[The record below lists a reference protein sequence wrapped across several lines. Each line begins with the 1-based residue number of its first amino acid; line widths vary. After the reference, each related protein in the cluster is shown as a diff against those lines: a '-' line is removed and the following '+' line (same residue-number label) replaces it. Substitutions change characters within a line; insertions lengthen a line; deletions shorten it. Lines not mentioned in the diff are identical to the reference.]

1 VSKLPVVSSIITA
14 PIVMRDG
21 SVLAG
26 EGVDGELG
34 VAFRIPPEL
43 LAVVPDRA
51 RITDSDVLDA
61 YRLFTDELMADVETD
76 SAGRAVMVAYVLS
89 LVQRLILPE
98 RPLFMF
104 SAGQRGSGKTTTVSM
119 GTIAALGRRP
129 AAASWASSEEE
140 RGKALFAA
148 QREGVASIAFDNI
161 PAGAALSC
169 PNIERALTSPEAT
182 DRVLGHSMRQTVS
195 TSAILSVTG
204 NNISAVGDLASRTLV
219 VRLEAKRPDP
229 ENRTFRHADVLA
241 WAQAYRARL
250 MQAAYTILLG
260 NPQLAIPVDRRQAET
275 RFKVWWEVIG
285 GAVEHAAGLAGQPVS
300 YADLFRANDAAD
312 EGVNALERVL
322 SMLDAAFPKGRA
334 FAAKDIATGSVFGL
348 PNGSGGA
355 PAGSQPGN
363 FDETPTVG
371 QMRDDFMDALATASM
386 RPFPPHQSDPSAKM
400 VAKRLQILVGRPVE
414 VNGQLVRLH
423 DGMDKDTKVK
433 TYAVRPVGQ
442 PPA

>member
-1 VSKLPVVSSIITA
+1 MPAGESKLPVVSAIITA
-14 PIVMRDG
+14 PVVMRDG

-34 VAFRIPPEL
+34 VAFRIPPDL

-61 YRLFTDELMADVETD
+61 YRFFTDELMADVETD
-76 SAGRAVMVAYVLS
+76 PAGRAVMVAYVLS

-169 PNIERALTSPEAT
+169 PHIERALTSPEAT

-219 VRLEAKRPDP
+219 VRLEATRPDP

-241 WAQAYRARL
+241 WTQANRARL
-250 MQAAYTILLG
+250 MRAAYTILLG
-260 NPQLAIPVDRRQAET
+260 NPLLAIPVGQRQAET
-275 RFKVWWEVIG
+275 RFKVRWEVVG
-285 GAVEHAAGLAGQPVS
+285 AAVEHAAGLAGQPVKF
-300 YADLFRANDAAD
+300 ADLFRANDAAD
-312 EGVNALERVL
+312 EGVGALEQVL
-322 SMLDAAFPKGRA
+322 TALNRTFPAGRA
-334 FAAKDIATGSVFGL
+334 FAAKDIGPKLAFGQ
-348 PNGSGGA
+348 S
-355 PAGSQPGN
+355 
-363 FDETPTVG
+363 
-371 QMRDDFMDALATASM
+371 RDDFMEALAMAS
-386 RPFPPHQSDPSAKM
+386 RLAFPPHQPEPSPKL

-414 VNGQLVRLH
+414 VKGQLVRLH
-423 DGMDKDTKVK
+423 AEMDKRTKVK
-433 TYAVRPVGQ
+433 TYVVRPVKL